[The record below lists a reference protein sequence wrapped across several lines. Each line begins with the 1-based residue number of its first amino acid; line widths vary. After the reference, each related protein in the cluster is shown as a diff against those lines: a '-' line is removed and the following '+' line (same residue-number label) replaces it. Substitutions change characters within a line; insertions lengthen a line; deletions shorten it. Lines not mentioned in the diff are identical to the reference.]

1 MEMSTI
7 QVLLVDDH
15 EVVRAGY
22 RRLLENTIDI
32 KILAEAAS
40 GEEAYSSYVK
50 QKPDVVIMDLSMPG
64 IGGLEAIRKI
74 RYYDNTARILV
85 FSVHEN
91 EIFLTRALDEGVLGY
106 ITKRSAAKV
115 MVEAV
120 RHVAQGK
127 TFIGQEMQAYLVTH
141 KQSNSDNPLFE
152 HLSPREFEVFLL
164 LAEGK
169 SVNEIA
175 EILNLSSKTVGHH
188 YTHLKRKLN
197 VSNISEI
204 TRLAIRG
211 GLLEA

>member
-204 TRLAIRG
+204 NNMNN
-211 GLLEA
+211 

>member
-1 MEMSTI
+1 MSI

-22 RRLLENTIDI
+22 RRLLENTLDI
-32 KILAEAAS
+32 KIIAEATS
-40 GEEAYSSYVK
+40 GEEAYSIYGK
-50 QKPDVVIMDLSMPG
+50 QKPDVVVMDLSMPG
-64 IGGLEAIRKI
+64 MGGLEAIRKI
-74 RYYDNTARILV
+74 RHYNKNAKILI

-91 EIFLTRALDEGVLGY
+91 EIFLNRALEEGALGY

-120 RHVAQGK
+120 RQVAQGK
-127 TFIGQEMQAYLVTH
+127 TFIGNELKLYLERKITGED
-141 KQSNSDNPLFE
+141 SLFNQ
-152 HLSPREFEVFLL
+152 LSPREFEVFLL

-175 EILNLSSKTVGHH
+175 EILTLSSKTVGHH
-188 YTHLKRKLN
+188 YTHIKKKLKI
-197 VSNISEI
+197 SSISEL

-211 GLLEA
+211 GVLEP

>member
-1 MEMSTI
+1 MDMNTI

-22 RRLLENTIDI
+22 RRLLENTLDI
-32 KILAEAAS
+32 KILAEASS

-91 EIFLTRALDEGVLGY
+91 EIFLTRTLDEGVLGY

-127 TFIGQEMQAYLVTH
+127 AFIGQEMQSYLVAH
-141 KQSNSDNPLFE
+141 KKSTGDNPLFDQ
-152 HLSPREFEVFLL
+152 LSPREFEVFLL

-169 SVNEIA
+169 TVNDIA

-197 VSNISEI
+197 VSNISEV